1 MFPRCLLIVLLVC
14 WSQAATGQ
22 KQIDSLLHEL
32 AATRSDSS
40 KVKIFMS
47 LSKWS
52 NEAGKYEEGMGYARS
67 ALLLATQMQWQEEI
81 AWTLFDIAGQFD
93 ARALADSAII
103 FNNRA
108 LEIFKQ
114 RHNKKG
120 IAACLG
126 NLAIIYQQQGKYQ
139 QALDYQLQSLK
150 QYEADGAQ
158 RNIGIALFHISINY
172 QSMSNYAK
180 AQEYNFK
187 TLRQFEKIQD
197 KYGMAA
203 ALNNV
208 ANTYFAQEGSANNDM
223 ALEYY
228 LKSLAIAKEI
238 DNLELIALNN
248 GNIANILFD
257 KKRYPEA
264 LSSYQQALAIYQ
276 EMDDKTGVARNT
288 GNIGN
293 VYKMQGN
300 YTAALEWYNRGLEQS
315 KAAGQV
321 TLEVDNLQNIGWVYL
336 DNAKNDS
343 IRPSA
348 GNPVV
353 KSKAAYLKLAI
364 SNFSRS
370 LALSR
375 EIHQPES
382 IKDNLRLL
390 SEALALSGDY
400 STALLRYQEYVLVR
414 DSIQNDQTKQELM
427 RQAMQYGYDKKAD
440 SLKYINQLGKAKLQQ
455 QWLYSL
461 AGLLLLAGIGGFFFY
476 RNKVQQARLKAELAK
491 EKAEQERTAAAFQSK
506 MSDAAL
512 SSLRSQMNPHFIF
525 NCLNSIRLYAAKNDS
540 ASATE
545 YLSKFSRLMR
555 LVLENSKS
563 ERITLQQELE
573 SLGLYMDMEA
583 MRFKDKLRYEI
594 VVDNS
599 IDIDYIELPPMLI
612 QPYIENAIWHGLMH
626 KEEGGKIEI
635 HLSEKEEVLI
645 ASIKDNG
652 VGRIKAAELKSKS
665 AVIHK
670 SFGMN
675 ITNERLELI
684 NQKYNITT
692 SVTIIDLYH
701 NGTPAGTEVIIK
713 IPV

>member
-1 MFPRCLLIVLLVC
+1 MFPRFLLIAFLVC
-14 WSQAATGQ
+14 CSEATVAQ
-22 KQIDSLLHEL
+22 KKIDSLLHEL
-32 AATRSDSS
+32 AATPSDSS
-40 KVKIFMS
+40 KVKLFMS

-52 NEAGKYEEGMGYARS
+52 NEAGKYEEGMSYARS
-67 ALLLATQMQWQEEI
+67 ALSLAEQLKWEEEI
-81 AWTLFDIAGQFD
+81 AWTLFDMAGQFESRD
-93 ARALADSAII
+93 LPDSAIV

-108 LEIFKQ
+108 LKRFKQ
-114 RHNKKG
+114 LNNKKG
-120 IAACLG
+120 IASSLG

-139 QALDYQLQSLK
+139 QALDYHLLSLK
-150 QYEADGAQ
+150 QAEADGAQ

-172 QSMSNYAK
+172 QSMGNYVK

-187 TLRQFEKIQD
+187 TLRHFEKIQD
-197 KYGMAA
+197 KYGIAA

-223 ALEYY
+223 AMEYY
-228 LKSLAIAKEI
+228 LKSLTIANEI
-238 DNLELIALNN
+238 DNLELIGLNQ

-257 KKRYPEA
+257 KKQYPEA
-264 LSSYQQALAIYQ
+264 LSSYQKALAIYQ

-300 YTAALEWYNRGLEQS
+300 YAAALEWYNKGLEQS
-315 KAAGQV
+315 KAIGEIALQI
-321 TLEVDNLQNIGWVYL
+321 DAIQNIGWLYL
-336 DNAKNDS
+336 DIAKNDS
-343 IRPSA
+343 IQPK
-348 GNPVV
+348 GNNFIPQ
-353 KSKAAYLKLAI
+353 SKTAYLKLAVH
-364 SNFSRS
+364 NFSQA
-370 LALSR
+370 LQLSR
-375 EIHQPES
+375 EIKRPES
-382 IKDNLRLL
+382 IKDNLKLL
-390 SEALALSGDY
+390 SEAMALSGDY
-400 STALLRYQEYVLVR
+400 SNALQQYQEYVLVR
-414 DSIQNDQTKQELM
+414 DSIINDQTKQELM

-440 SLKYINQLGKAKLQQ
+440 SLKYINQLSKARLQQ
-455 QWLYSL
+455 QWLYSI

-476 RNKVQQARLKAELAK
+476 SNKVQQARLKAELAK
-491 EKAEQERTAAAFQSK
+491 EKAEQERTMATFQSK

-540 ASATE
+540 VSATE

-583 MRFKDKLRYEI
+583 MRFKDKLQYEI

-599 IDIDYIELPPMLI
+599 IDTDYIELPPMLI

-635 HLSEKEEVLI
+635 HLSEKDEVLI